1 MSRATYW
8 LAAGLMLA
16 STASFADQWDKK
28 TILRVGETVQVP
40 GAVLEPG
47 TYVLKL
53 LSSESNRHIV
63 QITNEREDKVITTIL
78 AIPNYRLTPEGNTV
92 FGWWETPSGNPRALR
107 AWFFPGDSFGQEFAY
122 PKGMSAK
129 IAEAAHVAVP
139 SVSAETPTELK
150 TAPLVAVQP
159 SGEEK
164 QLPKESYQPTT
175 VEPQPEPAPVPTPG
189 PVTVEPA
196 QPEPQ
201 LTPTQTP
208 PMPMTG
214 SPYEF
219 YLGAGILALT
229 AGLSLRALVRRIS

>member
-78 AIPNYRLTPEGNTV
+78 AIPNYRLTPQGNTV
-92 FGWWETPSGNPRALR
+92 FGWWETPTGNPPALR
-107 AWFFPGDSFGQEFAY
+107 AWFYPGDNFGQEFAY

-129 IAEAAHVAVP
+129 IAQTAHVPVP
-139 SVSAETPTELK
+139 SVTAETTAELR

-164 QLPKESYQPTT
+164 QLPKETYQPST
-175 VEPQPEPAPVPTPG
+175 VETQPEPIITPAPVTA
-189 PVTVEPA
+189 EPA

-201 LTPTQTP
+201 LPPPSRTP
-208 PMPMTG
+208 PMPRTA
-214 SPYEF
+214 SPFEF

-229 AGLSLRALVRRIS
+229 AGLTLRMLVRHVS